1 MLRIIKST
9 RLTKIINESNEN
21 QVHVTVAVFR
31 IQNHHL
37 IIIIIQQNV
46 QDQHTLG
53 YLDQR
58 GIFQHLVNI
67 T

>member
-1 MLRIIKST
+1 MLKIKG
-9 RLTKIINESNEN
+9 TKITNIINELNEN
-21 QVHVTVAVFR
+21 QVHVIVAVFR
-31 IQNHHL
+31 IQNRHL

-46 QDQHTLG
+46 QDQHILG

-58 GIFQHLVNI
+58 GKFQLQVNI

>member
-1 MLRIIKST
+1 MLKIKG
-9 RLTKIINESNEN
+9 TKITNIINESNEN
-21 QVHVTVAVFR
+21 QVHVIVAVFR

-46 QDQHTLG
+46 QDQHILG

-58 GIFQHLVNI
+58 GKFQLQVNI

>member
-1 MLRIIKST
+1 MLKIKG
-9 RLTKIINESNEN
+9 TKITNIINESNEN
-21 QVHVTVAVFR
+21 QVHVIVAVFR
-31 IQNHHL
+31 IQNRHL

-46 QDQHTLG
+46 QDQHILG

-58 GIFQHLVNI
+58 GKFQLQVNI

>member
-1 MLRIIKST
+1 MLKIKG
-9 RLTKIINESNEN
+9 TKITNIINESNEN

-37 IIIIIQQNV
+37 IIITIQQNV